1 MIQREFPLPAHSM
14 DCTAVQVHY
23 HHTVRQSD
31 AQQRVVLQRE
41 LRAAILHPPDELLP
55 LPQLAQAEECAQQR
69 VHIPSMADPP
79 QWDELPLMLLQAQAA
94 VNAARGYFLLPNVRM
109 ICSGLYHARLWHAL
123 QPELLHALVQRS
135 G

>member
-14 DCTAVQVHY
+14 ACTAVPVHY

-41 LRAAILHPPDELLP
+41 QRAAILHPPDELLP
-55 LPQLAQAEECAQQR
+55 MPQQAQAEEGAQQR

-79 QWDELPLMLLQAQAA
+79 QWDELPLMLLLVLVA
-94 VNAARGYFLLPNVRM
+94 VFVVRGFFLFSFVCL
-109 ICSGLYHARLWHAL
+109 
-123 QPELLHALVQRS
+123 
-135 G
+135 